1 MKNKILLTVLI
12 ILILITAV
20 ILGIYFYPRY
30 KFSYE
35 NVKQMLLSQE
45 SNFTNLHNKVEMY
58 SGEDEL
64 IGYYDIF
71 IKDHL
76 TYTYQ
81 LDIATNESSE
91 IFENRNDD
99 TYITVI
105 NPRKRIIATTIPIYE
120 SKNSDGFFDKANQ
133 HENDETLGVFKY
145 LGMETVN
152 EKDCLKVSLTNNYP
166 EYQDVD
172 IYYID
177 LETNLIIKNEFYSSK
192 DQEEL
197 VKKHVEVNIYE
208 FNTVTDEQVK
218 LFDLDNYPEYSYRD

>member
-12 ILILITAV
+12 VLILITAV

-35 NVKQMLLSQE
+35 NVKQMLISQE
-45 SNFTNLHNKVEMY
+45 SNFTNLHNKIEMY

-91 IFENRNDD
+91 IFKNKNDD

-105 NPRKRIIATTIPIYE
+105 NPKKRIIATTIPIYE
-120 SKNSDGFFDKANQ
+120 SKNSDGFFDKSNQ
-133 HENDETLGVFKY
+133 HENNENLGVFKY
-145 LGMETVN
+145 LGIETVN
-152 EKDCLKVSLTNNYP
+152 GKDCLKVSLTNNYP

-177 LETNLIIKNEFYSSK
+177 LETNLIIKNEFFSSK
-192 DQEEL
+192 DQKEL

-208 FNTVTDEQVK
+208 FNNK
-218 LFDLDNYPEYSYRD
+218 LNYLI